1 MAAMAETLK
10 AKTKKELR
18 SLVAAFRKKAKRG
31 GFAVPA
37 AYSPANVKQTK
48 DGFEIDMRAHS

>member
-18 SLVAAFRKKAKRG
+18 SLVADFRKKAKRK
-31 GFAVPA
+31 GFTVPV
-37 AYSPANVKQTK
+37 AYSPANVKQTE
-48 DGFEIDMRAHS
+48 DGFEIYMRAHS